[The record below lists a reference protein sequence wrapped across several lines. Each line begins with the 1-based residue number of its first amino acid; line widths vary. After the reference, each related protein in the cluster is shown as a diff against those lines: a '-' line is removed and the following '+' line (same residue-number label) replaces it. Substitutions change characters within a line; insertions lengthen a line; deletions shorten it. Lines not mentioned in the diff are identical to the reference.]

1 MLSNVDIKTKIDEN
15 NRIIES
21 LLNPNV
27 YTLNNTVA
35 ELLEEN
41 KRLQAQCK
49 HEFKEGYCI
58 HCYFEEK
65 K

>member
-1 MLSNVDIKTKIDEN
+1 MPSNMDIKEKIDGN

-21 LLNPNV
+21 LFNPNV

-41 KRLQAQCK
+41 KKLQAQCQ
-49 HEFKEGYCI
+49 HEFKEGYCVF
-58 HCYFEEK
+58 CYCEEK

>member
-1 MLSNVDIKTKIDEN
+1 MLSNMDIKEKIDGN

-21 LLNPNV
+21 LFNPNV

-41 KRLQAQCK
+41 KKLQAQCQ
-49 HEFKEGYCI
+49 HEFKESYCVF
-58 HCYFEEK
+58 CYCEEK